1 MVLEF
6 IIFGGFIMSKKF
18 YEQTWF
24 IVLILIVFFPA
35 GLVLVWTNKQWSQ
48 KSKIIATVIVAVLV
62 ILGLGGRGGSKAN
75 ADTEEAVTE
84 AVSETTVQE
93 DADAPQLIDYKLV
106 EQKDVGDKYTYRV
119 VVDPSATEQQLLDV
133 FKHLDTTS
141 YEYAIAW
148 FYSSEDLAYDNYD
161 VAVIERTGDEE
172 PVCTGY
178 KDTTETVTQKETAA
192 TAQEETNTDMHETVR
207 QLIEN
212 VSSTYFQDVTVLYDE
227 EKNAFIVNVCQEGVA
242 ADLVAVKAGTLDR
255 DTWDQVADTMA
266 KNCSSM
272 KELAETAELDSNVM
286 LNILNDQNRDNI
298 LLSIINGTVIYNA
311 ADD

>member
-1 MVLEF
+1 
-6 IIFGGFIMSKKF
+6 MSKKF

-24 IVLILIVFFPA
+24 IVLILIIFFPV

-62 ILGLGGRGGSKAN
+62 ILGLGGRGGSKAST
-75 ADTEEAVTE
+75 DTEEKVTE
-84 AVSETTVQE
+84 VVSEASVQE
-93 DADAPQLIDYKLV
+93 DIDTPQLIDYKLV

-133 FKHLDTTS
+133 FKYLDTTS

-178 KDTTETVTQKETAA
+178 KDTTKTVTQEEVAA
-192 TAQEETNTDMHETVR
+192 NELEETDVDVYESVR
-207 QLIEN
+207 QLIET
-212 VSSTYFQDVTVLYDE
+212 VSAMYFQDISVTYDE
-227 EKNAFIVNVCQEGVA
+227 ESDSYIVSVCQEGVA
-242 ADLVAVKAGTLDR
+242 SDLVAVRAGTLDR
-255 DTWDQVADTMA
+255 SAWDQVVDTMTDDCNSI
-266 KNCSSM
+266 KNVV
-272 KELAETAELDSNVM
+272 ETAELDSNVM
-286 LNILNDQNRDNI
+286 LNILNDQNRDNV
-298 LLSIINGTVIYNA
+298 LLTIINGTVIYNA